1 MKKLKNLS
9 KKVVYRAYAYMM
21 YRIYRNINKNNLSRL
36 GIKNKPVEGEE
47 EYIRKWSVFN
57 NRVEPYSYRF
67 LSRFMGHNPNIIPE
81 DIGHVFIENIL
92 NPCRYRSYYSDKN
105 FQDIIYGKHVMPKTF
120 LRRIHH
126 SKICDQ
132 DYQIVDVERTIEQLN
147 ASKVQKL
154 IVKPSIDTDSGVG
167 VRLLTRDGDGFKD
180 VESKQILSEEY
191 LYNFGGDF
199 ILQEAL
205 AQSPYISQFNRS
217 SANTFRIA
225 TYRSVSDEEVHVTGS
240 LLRIGKEGQF
250 VDNAHAG
257 GVFVEVNTKTG
268 EVGKYVM
275 NHHGYTFTECNGI
288 DFSQSNFV
296 IPNWDT
302 VIEFSKY
309 IGKCNH
315 HCRFLALDV
324 ALDENNQPKLI
335 ECNVDGFGFWVFMYI
350 NQNPFGEFT
359 DEIINHCLKYKDEL
373 SNIKMF

>member
-9 KKVVYRAYAYMM
+9 KKIVYSAYAYMM
-21 YRIYRNINKNNLSRL
+21 YRIYRNINKKNLSRL
-36 GIKNKPVEGEE
+36 GIWNKPVEGED

-81 DIGHVFIENIL
+81 DIGHVYIENIL
-92 NPCRYRSYYSDKN
+92 NPCRFRSYYSDKN
-105 FQDIIYGKHVMPKTF
+105 FLDIIYGKHVMPQTF

-132 DYQIVDVERTIEQLN
+132 NYQIADVERTIEELN
-147 ASKVQKL
+147 ASKVKKL
-154 IVKPSIDTDSGVG
+154 IVKPSIDTDSGIG
-167 VRLLTRDGDGFKD
+167 VRLLTKEGDCFKD
-180 VESKQILSEEY
+180 IETKQVLSKEY
-191 LYNFGGDF
+191 LYNIGSDF

-205 AQSPYISQFNRS
+205 TQSSYLSQFNRS

-240 LLRIGKEGQF
+240 YLRIGKEGQF

-257 GVFVEVNTKTG
+257 GVFIEVDTKTG
-268 EVGKYVM
+268 KMGKYVM
-275 NHHGYTFTECNGI
+275 NHHGNTFTTCNGI
-288 DFSQSNFV
+288 DFSHSDFF
-296 IPNWDT
+296 IPNWDK
-302 VIEFSKY
+302 VIEFAKY

-324 ALDENNQPKLI
+324 ALDEKDQPKLI
-335 ECNVDGFGFWVFMYI
+335 ECNVSGFAFWSFMYI